1 MYWPMKLFARDS
13 DKNKRESDY
22 KMEIGIELSIIVPCF
37 NEQESIP
44 YFYEELLKVLTKM
57 DITYEIIFI
66 DDGSKDTTLQK
77 MKELSERD
85 SNVVY
90 LSFSKNFG
98 KEAAMYAGFVNARG
112 RYVAVMDA
120 DLQDPPALLPKM
132 LEKVE
137 SGAYDSVATRRVSR
151 KGEPRIRSFF
161 ARRFYQLIN
170 KISDA
175 DIVDGARDYRLMKR
189 EMVEAIVA
197 MEEYNRFSKG
207 IYGWIGFKTYWLAYE
222 NVERVAGES
231 KWSFWKLFRYAVEG
245 FINFSKAP
253 LEIVSWTGIGM
264 TFVSVLVLIF
274 IVLRRLL
281 FGDPVA
287 GWASLICVIIFV
299 GGIQMF
305 SIGIMG
311 QYISR
316 MYMETKKRP
325 HYIVSETNQA
335 DIDKVK

>member
-85 SNVVY
+85 PNVVY
-90 LSFSKNFG
+90 LSFSINFG

-207 IYGWIGFKTYWLAYE
+207 IYGWIGFKTYWLPYE

-231 KWSFWKLFRYAVEG
+231 KWSFWKLFRYAIEG

>member
-1 MYWPMKLFARDS
+1 MYWPMKSFARDS

-66 DDGSKDTTLQK
+66 DDGSKDATLQK
-77 MKELSERD
+77 MKELSLKD

-112 RYVAVMDA
+112 RYIAVMDA

-207 IYGWIGFKTYWLAYE
+207 IYGWIGFKTYWLPYE

-231 KWSFWKLFRYAVEG
+231 KWSFWKLFRYAIEG

>member
-57 DITYEIIFI
+57 YITYEIIFI
-66 DDGSKDTTLQK
+66 DDGSKDATLQK
-77 MKELSERD
+77 MKELSLKD

-231 KWSFWKLFRYAVEG
+231 KWSFWKLFRYAIEG

>member
-1 MYWPMKLFARDS
+1 MVRALHEK
-13 DKNKRESDY
+13 
-22 KMEIGIELSIIVPCF
+22 
-37 NEQESIP
+37 
-44 YFYEELLKVLTKM
+44 
-57 DITYEIIFI
+57 
-66 DDGSKDTTLQK
+66 DGRVHL
-77 MKELSERD
+77 
-85 SNVVY
+85 V
-90 LSFSKNFG
+90 SFSRNFG
-98 KEAAMYAGFVNARG
+98 KEAAIIAGLEKAKGDYAVL
-112 RYVAVMDA
+112 MDA

-231 KWSFWKLFRYAVEG
+231 KWSFWKLFRYAIEG

-281 FGDPVA
+281 YGDPVA

>member
-22 KMEIGIELSIIVPCF
+22 KMEIGIELSIIVPCL

-44 YFYEELLKVLTKM
+44 LFYEELIKVLTKM

-66 DDGSKDTTLQK
+66 DDGSKDATLQK
-77 MKELSERD
+77 MKELSQRD

-137 SGAYDSVATRRVSR
+137 SGACDSVATRRVSR

-207 IYGWIGFKTYWLAYE
+207 IYGWIGFKTYWLPYE

-231 KWSFWKLFRYAVEG
+231 KWSFWKLFRYAIEG

-316 MYMETKKRP
+316 MYMETKKRH

-335 DIDKVK
+335 DID

>member
-1 MYWPMKLFARDS
+1 MEEMKA
-13 DKNKRESDY
+13 K
-22 KMEIGIELSIIVPCF
+22 LSIIVPCL
-37 NEQESIP
+37 NEQESIHL
-44 YFYEELLKVLTKM
+44 FYDEIISVLNTM
-57 DITYEIIFI
+57 DIDYEIIFVN
-66 DDGSKDTTLQK
+66 DGSTDDTL
-77 MKELSERD
+77 KEIKALSQMD
-85 SNVVY
+85 VHVIY
-90 LSFSKNFG
+90 ISFSRNFG
-98 KEAAMYAGFVNARG
+98 KEAAMYAGFVNVKG
-112 RYVAVMDA
+112 SYVVVMDA
-120 DLQDPPALLPKM
+120 DLQDPPQLLPQM
-132 LEKVE
+132 LEKLE
-137 SGAYDSVATRRVSR
+137 SGEYDSVATRRVSR

-161 ARRFYQLIN
+161 ARSFYRLIN

-189 EMVEAIVA
+189 EMVNAIVA

-207 IYGWIGFKTYWLAYE
+207 IYGWIGFRTYWLPYE

-231 KWSFWKLFRYAVEG
+231 KWSFWKLFRYAIEG

-264 TFVSVLVLIF
+264 TFVSFLILIF
-274 IVLRRLL
+274 IVLRRLM

-305 SIGIMG
+305 SIGLMG

-325 HYIVSETNQA
+325 HYIVSETNQD
-335 DIDKVK
+335 DIEKVK

>member
-1 MYWPMKLFARDS
+1 MKT
-13 DKNKRESDY
+13 K
-22 KMEIGIELSIIVPCF
+22 LSIIVPCL
-37 NEQESIP
+37 NEQESIQL
-44 YFYEELLKVLTKM
+44 FYDEIIKVLANM
-57 DITYEIIFI
+57 DIAYEIIFI
-66 DDGSKDTTLQK
+66 DDGSTDATLQK
-77 MKELSERD
+77 MKEISQVD

-90 LSFSKNFG
+90 LSFSRNFG
-98 KEAAMYAGFVNARG
+98 KEAAMYAGFVNASG
-112 RYVAVMDA
+112 TYIVVMDA
-120 DLQDPPALLPKM
+120 DLQDPPALLPEM
-132 LEKVE
+132 LEKVK
-137 SGAYDSVATRRVSR
+137 SGEYDSVATRRVSR
-151 KGEPRIRSFF
+151 RGEPRIRSFF

-170 KISDA
+170 KMSDA

-207 IYGWIGFKTYWLAYE
+207 IYGWIGFRTYWLPYE

-231 KWSFWKLFRYAVEG
+231 KWSFWKLFRYAIEG
-245 FINFSKAP
+245 FINFSKTP

-264 TFVSVLVLIF
+264 TFVSFLALIF

>member
-66 DDGSKDTTLQK
+66 DDGSKDATLQK
-77 MKELSERD
+77 MKELSLKD

-112 RYVAVMDA
+112 RYIAVMDA
-120 DLQDPPALLPKM
+120 DLQDPPTLLPEM
-132 LEKVE
+132 LDKVE
-137 SGAYDSVATRRVSR
+137 GGAYDSVATRRGSR

-231 KWSFWKLFRYAVEG
+231 KWSFWKLFRYAIEG

>member
-22 KMEIGIELSIIVPCF
+22 KMEIGIVLSIIVPCF

-207 IYGWIGFKTYWLAYE
+207 IYGWIGFKTYWLPYE

-231 KWSFWKLFRYAVEG
+231 KWSFWKLFRYAIEG

>member
-1 MYWPMKLFARDS
+1 MEEMKA
-13 DKNKRESDY
+13 K
-22 KMEIGIELSIIVPCF
+22 LSIIVPCL
-37 NEQESIP
+37 NEQESIHL
-44 YFYEELLKVLTKM
+44 FYDEIISVLNTM
-57 DITYEIIFI
+57 DIDYEIIFVN
-66 DDGSKDTTLQK
+66 DGSTDDTL
-77 MKELSERD
+77 KEIKALSQMD
-85 SNVVY
+85 VHVIY
-90 LSFSKNFG
+90 ISFSRNFG
-98 KEAAMYAGFVNARG
+98 KEAAMYAGFVNAKG
-112 RYVAVMDA
+112 SYVVVMDA
-120 DLQDPPALLPKM
+120 DLQDPPQLLPQM
-132 LEKVE
+132 LEKLE
-137 SGAYDSVATRRVSR
+137 SGEYDSVATRRVSR

-161 ARRFYQLIN
+161 ARSFYRLIN

-189 EMVEAIVA
+189 EMVNAIVA

-207 IYGWIGFKTYWLAYE
+207 IYGWIGFRTYWLPYE

-231 KWSFWKLFRYAVEG
+231 KWSFWKLFRYAIEG

-264 TFVSVLVLIF
+264 TFVSFLILIF
-274 IVLRRLL
+274 IVLRRLM

-305 SIGIMG
+305 SIGLMG

-325 HYIVSETNQA
+325 HYIVSETNQD
-335 DIDKVK
+335 DIVKVK

>member
-22 KMEIGIELSIIVPCF
+22 KMEIGIELSIIVPCL

-44 YFYEELLKVLTKM
+44 LFYEELIKVLTKM

-66 DDGSKDTTLQK
+66 DDGSKDATLQK
-77 MKELSERD
+77 MKELSQRD

-231 KWSFWKLFRYAVEG
+231 KWSFWKLFRYAIEG

>member
-1 MYWPMKLFARDS
+1 
-13 DKNKRESDY
+13 
-22 KMEIGIELSIIVPCF
+22 
-37 NEQESIP
+37 
-44 YFYEELLKVLTKM
+44 
-57 DITYEIIFI
+57 
-66 DDGSKDTTLQK
+66 
-77 MKELSERD
+77 
-85 SNVVY
+85 
-90 LSFSKNFG
+90 
-98 KEAAMYAGFVNARG
+98 MYAGFVNARG
-112 RYVAVMDA
+112 RYVDVMDA
-120 DLQDPPALLPKM
+120 ELQDPPALLPKM
-132 LEKVE
+132 LEMVD
-137 SGAYDSVATRRVSR
+137 SGAGDCVATRRVSR

>member
-1 MYWPMKLFARDS
+1 MEEMKA
-13 DKNKRESDY
+13 K
-22 KMEIGIELSIIVPCF
+22 LSIIVPCL
-37 NEQESIP
+37 NEQESIHL
-44 YFYEELLKVLTKM
+44 FYDEIISVLNTM
-57 DITYEIIFI
+57 DIDYEIIFVN
-66 DDGSKDTTLQK
+66 DGSTDDTL
-77 MKELSERD
+77 KEIKALSQMD
-85 SNVVY
+85 VHVIY
-90 LSFSKNFG
+90 ISFSRNFG
-98 KEAAMYAGFVNARG
+98 KEAAMYAGFVNAKG
-112 RYVAVMDA
+112 SYVVVMDA
-120 DLQDPPALLPKM
+120 DLQDPPQLLPQM
-132 LEKVE
+132 LEKLE
-137 SGAYDSVATRRVSR
+137 SGEYDSVATRRVSR

-161 ARRFYQLIN
+161 ARSFYRLIN

-189 EMVEAIVA
+189 EMVSAIVA

-207 IYGWIGFKTYWLAYE
+207 IYGWIGFRTYWLPYE

-231 KWSFWKLFRYAVEG
+231 KWSFWKLFRYAIEG

-264 TFVSVLVLIF
+264 TFVSFLILIF
-274 IVLRRLL
+274 IVLRRLM

-305 SIGIMG
+305 SIGLMG

-325 HYIVSETNQA
+325 HYIVSETNQD
-335 DIDKVK
+335 DIEKVK

>member
-22 KMEIGIELSIIVPCF
+22 KMEIGIELSIIVPCL

-44 YFYEELLKVLTKM
+44 LFYEELIKVLTKM

-66 DDGSKDTTLQK
+66 DDGSKDATLQK
-77 MKELSERD
+77 MKELSQRD

-207 IYGWIGFKTYWLAYE
+207 IYGWIGFKTYWLPYE

-231 KWSFWKLFRYAVEG
+231 KWSFWKLFRYAIEG

>member
-44 YFYEELLKVLTKM
+44 LFYEELIKVLKKM

-66 DDGSKDTTLQK
+66 DDGSKDATLQK
-77 MKELSERD
+77 MKELSLKD

-231 KWSFWKLFRYAVEG
+231 KWSFWKLFRYAIEG

>member
-22 KMEIGIELSIIVPCF
+22 KMKIGIELSIIVPCF

-44 YFYEELLKVLTKM
+44 LFYEELLKVLTKM

-66 DDGSKDTTLQK
+66 DDGSKDATLQK
-77 MKELSERD
+77 MKELSLKD

-120 DLQDPPALLPKM
+120 DLQDPPVLLPKM

-231 KWSFWKLFRYAVEG
+231 KWSFWKLFRYAIEG

>member
-13 DKNKRESDY
+13 DKNKREPDY

-44 YFYEELLKVLTKM
+44 LFYEELLKVLTKM

-66 DDGSKDTTLQK
+66 DDGSKDATLQK
-77 MKELSERD
+77 MKELSQRD

-112 RYVAVMDA
+112 RYIAVMDA

-207 IYGWIGFKTYWLAYE
+207 IYGWIGFKTYWLPYE

-231 KWSFWKLFRYAVEG
+231 KWSFWKLFRYAIEG

-325 HYIVSETNQA
+325 HYIVSETNQD
-335 DIDKVK
+335 DIDRVK

>member
-1 MYWPMKLFARDS
+1 MYWPMKSFARDS
-13 DKNKRESDY
+13 DKNKREPDY

-44 YFYEELLKVLTKM
+44 LFYEELIKVLKKM

-66 DDGSKDTTLQK
+66 DDGSKDATLQK
-77 MKELSERD
+77 MKELSQRD

-207 IYGWIGFKTYWLAYE
+207 IYGWIGFKTYWLPYE

-231 KWSFWKLFRYAVEG
+231 KWSFWKLFRYAIEG

>member
-1 MYWPMKLFARDS
+1 MYWPMKSFARDS
-13 DKNKRESDY
+13 DKNKREPDY

-44 YFYEELLKVLTKM
+44 LFYEELIKVLKKM

-66 DDGSKDTTLQK
+66 DDGSKDATLQK
-77 MKELSERD
+77 MKELSQRD

-112 RYVAVMDA
+112 RYIAVMDA
-120 DLQDPPALLPKM
+120 DLQDPPTLLPEM
-132 LEKVE
+132 LDKVE
-137 SGAYDSVATRRVSR
+137 GGAYDSVATRRVSR

-207 IYGWIGFKTYWLAYE
+207 IYGWIGFKTYWLPYE

-231 KWSFWKLFRYAVEG
+231 KWSFWKLFRYAIEG

-287 GWASLICVIIFV
+287 GWDSLICVIIFV

>member
-231 KWSFWKLFRYAVEG
+231 KWSFWKLFRYAIEG

>member
-1 MYWPMKLFARDS
+1 
-13 DKNKRESDY
+13 
-22 KMEIGIELSIIVPCF
+22 MEIGIELSIIVPCL

-44 YFYEELLKVLTKM
+44 LFYEELIKVLTKM

-66 DDGSKDTTLQK
+66 DDGSKDATLQK
-77 MKELSERD
+77 MKELSQRD

>member
-1 MYWPMKLFARDS
+1 MYWPMKSFARDS

-66 DDGSKDTTLQK
+66 DDGSKDATLQK
-77 MKELSERD
+77 MKELSLKD

-207 IYGWIGFKTYWLAYE
+207 IYGWIGFKTYWLPYE

-231 KWSFWKLFRYAVEG
+231 KWSFWKLFRYAIEG

>member
-1 MYWPMKLFARDS
+1 
-13 DKNKRESDY
+13 
-22 KMEIGIELSIIVPCF
+22 
-37 NEQESIP
+37 
-44 YFYEELLKVLTKM
+44 
-57 DITYEIIFI
+57 
-66 DDGSKDTTLQK
+66 
-77 MKELSERD
+77 
-85 SNVVY
+85 
-90 LSFSKNFG
+90 
-98 KEAAMYAGFVNARG
+98 
-112 RYVAVMDA
+112 
-120 DLQDPPALLPKM
+120 
-132 LEKVE
+132 
-137 SGAYDSVATRRVSR
+137 
-151 KGEPRIRSFF
+151 
-161 ARRFYQLIN
+161 
-170 KISDA
+170 
-175 DIVDGARDYRLMKR
+175 MKR

-207 IYGWIGFKTYWLAYE
+207 IYGWIGFKTYWLPYE

-231 KWSFWKLFRYAVEG
+231 KWSFWKLFRYAIEG

>member
-85 SNVVY
+85 PNVVY

-207 IYGWIGFKTYWLAYE
+207 IYGWIGFKTYWLPYE

-231 KWSFWKLFRYAVEG
+231 KWSFWKLFRYAIEG

>member
-207 IYGWIGFKTYWLAYE
+207 IYGWIGFKTYWLPYE

-231 KWSFWKLFRYAVEG
+231 KWSFWKLFRYAIEG

-305 SIGIMG
+305 YIGIMG

-325 HYIVSETNQA
+325 HYIVSETNQ
-335 DIDKVK
+335 DGIEKVK

>member
-1 MYWPMKLFARDS
+1 MYWPMKSFARDS

-66 DDGSKDTTLQK
+66 DDGSKDATLQK
-77 MKELSERD
+77 MKELSLKD

-231 KWSFWKLFRYAVEG
+231 KWSFWKLFRYAIEG

-316 MYMETKKRP
+316 MYIETKKRP

>member
-44 YFYEELLKVLTKM
+44 YFYEELLKVLTNM

-207 IYGWIGFKTYWLAYE
+207 IYGWIGFKTYWLPYE

-231 KWSFWKLFRYAVEG
+231 KWSFWKLFRYAIEG

>member
-44 YFYEELLKVLTKM
+44 LFYEELIKVLKKM

-66 DDGSKDTTLQK
+66 DDGSKDATLQK

-231 KWSFWKLFRYAVEG
+231 KWSFWKLFRYAIEG

-316 MYMETKKRP
+316 MYMETKKKTP
-325 HYIVSETNQA
+325 LYCV
-335 DIDKVK
+335 

>member
-44 YFYEELLKVLTKM
+44 LFYEELIKVLKKM

-66 DDGSKDTTLQK
+66 DDGSKDATLQK

-231 KWSFWKLFRYAVEG
+231 KWSFWKLFRYAIEG

>member
-1 MYWPMKLFARDS
+1 MYWPMKSFARDS
-13 DKNKRESDY
+13 DKNKREPDY

-44 YFYEELLKVLTKM
+44 LFYEELIKVLKKM

-66 DDGSKDTTLQK
+66 DDGSKDATLQK
-77 MKELSERD
+77 MKELSLKD

-231 KWSFWKLFRYAVEG
+231 KWSFWKLFRYAIEG

>member
-66 DDGSKDTTLQK
+66 DDGSKDATLQK
-77 MKELSERD
+77 MKELSLKD

-231 KWSFWKLFRYAVEG
+231 KWSFWKLFRYAIEG

>member
-66 DDGSKDTTLQK
+66 DDGSKDATLQK
-77 MKELSERD
+77 MKELSLKD

-207 IYGWIGFKTYWLAYE
+207 IYGWIGFKTYWLPYE

-231 KWSFWKLFRYAVEG
+231 KWSFWKLFRYAIEG